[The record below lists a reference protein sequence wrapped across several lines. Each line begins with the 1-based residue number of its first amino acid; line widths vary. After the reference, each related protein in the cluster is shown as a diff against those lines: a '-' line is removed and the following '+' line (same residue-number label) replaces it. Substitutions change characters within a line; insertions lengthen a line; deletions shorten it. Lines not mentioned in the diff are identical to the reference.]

1 MIANQPYN
9 RYSQIDPE
17 TASYICL
24 VANVDDVRSIA
35 LIDINIF
42 MTDMEEWYKDVQIFT
57 YSGAISC
64 YSSSIHDIHL
74 TTNGTKLMNETEG
87 YCEVYDFNSIRSF
100 ILEEKGEWS
109 LEEQVRI
116 DMLKDGLN
124 PHCVED
130 VHTHWFGII
139 NNYGV

>member
-1 MIANQPYN
+1 MTINEPYY
-9 RYSQIDPE
+9 RYSQIDND
-17 TASYICL
+17 TASYICM
-24 VANVDDVRSIA
+24 VAGVEDVRDLA
-35 LIDINIF
+35 LMEINSF

-57 YSGAISC
+57 YSGATSC

-74 TTNGTKLMNETEG
+74 TTSGTRLMDETES

-109 LEEQVRI
+109 LEDQVRI
-116 DMLKDGLN
+116 DMLKHGLN